1 MQLSLGA
8 DVNTVACDVVNA
20 PARGKARVRVLQ
32 LTSSLGFYGAEQMI
46 LTLLTALDR
55 ELFHVSL
62 AALQKK
68 KASSTAIVS
77 AATAAGIEAVTLP
90 CRGWLD
96 WDAIRGLRSL
106 IEKENIDILHCHEP
120 KSRLYGAVVSKMT
133 GIPIVATHHLW
144 TRQNL
149 RTKLVESID
158 AAVLHGCDKVVGVSN
173 SVAESMRRVLVS
185 SQRIEVIP
193 NGIDLSGS
201 RDDLKGDEVRRS
213 LGIPRDVPVIGAVG
227 RLDMQKGHDRL
238 IEAAGKIIDAGQDA
252 FYVILGEG
260 VERPRL
266 EALVRDHG
274 LSSRVLLPGYRSD
287 VRSCLSMMDIFV
299 MPSRREGTPMALLE
313 AMAMKKPVV
322 ATAVGGVPDVL
333 TDGIDG
339 IVLPENGVGLS
350 DALLKLLR
358 DPAFAL
364 QIARAGRRRVE
375 NEFSSVRMARRY
387 EELYRRCLIL
397 RDQPELAPAA

>member
-1 MQLSLGA
+1 
-8 DVNTVACDVVNA
+8 
-20 PARGKARVRVLQ
+20 
-32 LTSSLGFYGAEQMI
+32 MI

-62 AALQKK
+62 AALEKK

-96 WDAIRGLRSL
+96 WDAIRALRSL
-106 IEKENIDILHCHEP
+106 IERENIDILHCHEP

-144 TRQNL
+144 TGQNL

-193 NGIDLSGS
+193 NGIDLSGF
-201 RDDLKGDEVRRS
+201 RDDLKGEEVRRS

-252 FYVILGEG
+252 YYVILGEG

-287 VRSCLSMMDIFV
+287 VRSCLAMMDIFV

-364 QIARAGRRRVE
+364 QIARTGRRRVE

-387 EELYRRCLIL
+387 EELYRRCVIL
-397 RDQPELAPAA
+397 RAQPALSPAA